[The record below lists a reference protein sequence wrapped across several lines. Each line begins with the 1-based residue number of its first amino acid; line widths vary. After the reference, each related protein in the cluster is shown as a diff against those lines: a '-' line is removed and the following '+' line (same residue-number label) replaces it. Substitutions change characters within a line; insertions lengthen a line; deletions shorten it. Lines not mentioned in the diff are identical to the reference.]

1 MRIIKSKY
9 LVFTMLLLLF
19 SKYNIAQSPGRIDI
33 NNRITYSF
41 PIKGELNIKQL
52 STYTNVITGQYQ
64 DLNET
69 GIVIAKTYMDSV
81 IWTKKYQSTLQ
92 GISIV
97 NAIQLPDNTI
107 VANSASYV
115 GNNFML
121 ARFKANGNLLWIK
134 KYSLPLQNFEINVG
148 NQTNNSIVYNNGY
161 IYISTI
167 YSGIFYPDEF
177 FNIVA
182 KLDLDGNPIWTTTLR
197 KKFPVV
203 TESSDPPMI
212 IDDTVTVIA
221 NSVHKSVIT
230 GRTDSLGTV
239 ITRLDA
245 NTGNIISATEIKTP
259 PDKFIKGTY
268 VVNAKIFKDKSICLT
283 GVMGEYYPDGTNIS
297 KFSYMPF
304 VLKLDADLNF
314 IAAKHFVYPIFASF
328 QNYGFGN
335 YTICINNNKQTG
347 FLLRDAH
354 SNLIH
359 TLIIDSNL
367 TINRTRVFYPNAQV
381 YFGKGTFNLDDD
393 VTSIYGFSNYKNN
406 QGQTELEYFRIN
418 NLIPTN
424 TIDCFGRDTSV
435 FVTKNF
441 TTLKDSFIWDI
452 QMTDNLIAT
461 PLTLVEKPITITKET
476 ICTQTSICDS
486 IKIKGETE
494 HCLSNPNA
502 SFTIY
507 KNPKCIRKTYW
518 QVDTTAIKII
528 DQPNDSVINV
538 QFIKPFH
545 GYIKAAF
552 EGCVLKD
559 SLYINVYPLIAPL
572 FLGKDTTLCPGQS
585 ITLNGGPGFKTYKW
599 QDNSSSSTF
608 IANKPGTYYL
618 QVTDSCNNVFRDTI
632 IINPLEKSLNLS
644 YQNTL
649 CLSDTAMI
657 ALDSRFQHYTW
668 SPQQDGIIQNNVL
681 KLFPKISTS
690 FQVSAQPFYGCTVSN
705 TLFVKVE
712 ICPEYV
718 YLPTAFTPNNDGL
731 NDIFKPIVSGHIE
744 QYKFLIY
751 NRYGQQIFSSQKI
764 NEGWDGAING
774 MPQDAG
780 AFTWVCFYKFRNGKK
795 VLKKGSVILIR

>member
-1 MRIIKSKY
+1 
-9 LVFTMLLLLF
+9 
-19 SKYNIAQSPGRIDI
+19 
-33 NNRITYSF
+33 
-41 PIKGELNIKQL
+41 
-52 STYTNVITGQYQ
+52 
-64 DLNET
+64 
-69 GIVIAKTYMDSV
+69 
-81 IWTKKYQSTLQ
+81 
-92 GISIV
+92 
-97 NAIQLPDNTI
+97 
-107 VANSASYV
+107 
-115 GNNFML
+115 
-121 ARFKANGNLLWIK
+121 
-134 KYSLPLQNFEINVG
+134 
-148 NQTNNSIVYNNGY
+148 
-161 IYISTI
+161 
-167 YSGIFYPDEF
+167 
-177 FNIVA
+177 
-182 KLDLDGNPIWTTTLR
+182 
-197 KKFPVV
+197 
-203 TESSDPPMI
+203 
-212 IDDTVTVIA
+212 
-221 NSVHKSVIT
+221 
-230 GRTDSLGTV
+230 
-239 ITRLDA
+239 
-245 NTGNIISATEIKTP
+245 
-259 PDKFIKGTY
+259 
-268 VVNAKIFKDKSICLT
+268 
-283 GVMGEYYPDGTNIS
+283 
-297 KFSYMPF
+297 
-304 VLKLDADLNF
+304 
-314 IAAKHFVYPIFASF
+314 
-328 QNYGFGN
+328 
-335 YTICINNNKQTG
+335 
-347 FLLRDAH
+347 
-354 SNLIH
+354 
-359 TLIIDSNL
+359 
-367 TINRTRVFYPNAQV
+367 
-381 YFGKGTFNLDDD
+381 
-393 VTSIYGFSNYKNN
+393 
-406 QGQTELEYFRIN
+406 
-418 NLIPTN
+418 
-424 TIDCFGRDTSV
+424 
-435 FVTKNF
+435 
-441 TTLKDSFIWDI
+441 
-452 QMTDNLIAT
+452 MTDNLIAT